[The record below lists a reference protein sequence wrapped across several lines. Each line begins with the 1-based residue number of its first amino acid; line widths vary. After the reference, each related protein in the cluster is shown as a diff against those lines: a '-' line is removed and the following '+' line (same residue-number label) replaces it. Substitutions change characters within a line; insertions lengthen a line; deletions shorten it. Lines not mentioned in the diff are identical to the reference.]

1 MSELSEGWEDGAGS
15 FNVRSNESLRP
26 ASIASVKSVGSTGS
40 GKGTGGGLG
49 GESIWTLKEDE
60 SGKWPSAPPSSSGH
74 SMDARNPNQ
83 WTLQSLIDDSLS
95 QTHSYEGRSLH
106 HEQLFSD
113 EVVHTDCSDLSRHPY
128 Q

>member
-1 MSELSEGWEDGAGS
+1 MNESTEGWEDIPRL

-26 ASIASVKSVGSTGS
+26 LSIASGKSVGSTGS
-40 GKGTGGGLG
+40 GRGLG

-60 SGKWPSAPPSSSGH
+60 GAKWPSAPPSSGGH
-74 SMDARNPNQ
+74 SMGARNPNQ

-95 QTHSYEGRSLH
+95 QIHSYEARGLH
-106 HEQLFSD
+106 HEQLFPDEHTEYSD
-113 EVVHTDCSDLSRHPY
+113 FSRHPY